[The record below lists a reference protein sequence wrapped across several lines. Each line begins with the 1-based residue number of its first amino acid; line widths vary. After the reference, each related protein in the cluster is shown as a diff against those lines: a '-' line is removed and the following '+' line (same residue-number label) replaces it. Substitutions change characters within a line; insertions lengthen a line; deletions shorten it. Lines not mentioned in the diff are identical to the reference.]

1 MYHSQCEPLRILSAY
16 YPEFMVLS
24 SIKLTRF
31 LFRSQSNLFLVITI
45 FMMTSS
51 NGNSFRVSGHLC
63 REFTGRQWI
72 PLTQDS
78 DAELWCFLWSAPE
91 KNGWVYKRGAD
102 DLRRHRAR
110 YDVTVMCCIVFNEN
124 VIFLRVWVYS
134 CAFFS
139 VPLRIP
145 VYVLLSVIW
154 IFCFIY
160 GYFSPVHGG

>member
-1 MYHSQCEPLRILSAY
+1 MYHSQCEPWRILSAY

-78 DAELWCFLWSAPE
+78 DAELWFSLICPW
-91 KNGWVYKRGAD
+91 KKR
-102 DLRRHRAR
+102 LSS
-110 YDVTVMCCIVFNEN
+110 DVTVMCCIVFNEN